1 MKACAS
7 LTEMKKIF
15 FFLLLLSWLC
25 LFSSCGNKQ
34 PPSSSS
40 GGIFS
45 KDETADAG
53 NVVRE
58 ANELLKKIKIR
69 FKENEPKL
77 QELKNAL
84 NAKDAAKV
92 KELSTELARQI
103 SIGSEDGLEAI
114 KKLKLAKEMNIND
127 DFREYLN
134 LKIIVMEKYIEAF
147 EIRRQA
153 AILLSENYDPK
164 DAVKT
169 ERAKSEFKQKEEKF
183 LEIMDDARRISQEAN
198 DLARQKTSRRN

>member
-1 MKACAS
+1 MW
-7 LTEMKKIF
+7 
-15 FFLLLLSWLC
+15 LLSWTV
-25 LFSSCGNKQ
+25 LFLSCQSNQ
-34 PPSSSS
+34 STSSSS
-40 GGIFS
+40 DGIFS
-45 KDETADAG
+45 KDETAEAG
-53 NVVRE
+53 NLVRE
-58 ANELLKKIKIR
+58 ANELLRKIKVR

-77 QELKNAL
+77 SELKNAL

-114 KKLKLAKEMNIND
+114 KKLKSAKEMNIND

-153 AILLSENYDPK
+153 ALLLSESYDPK
-164 DAVKT
+164 DTAKT
-169 ERAKSEFKQKEEKF
+169 ERAKTEFKQMEEKF

-198 DLARQKTSRRN
+198 DLARQKTPRRN